1 VTKSATACRKSC
13 RNRAYL
19 AKSRAHFPPALPDD
33 SVRCYALFT
42 VLMLNR
48 VRMME
53 ASDAE
58 PGGRTAIWKPVIR
71 PQYAAARR
79 RHAMEREEAYAIARD
94 VVLARGSCDPGLHFA
109 DIETS
114 TLEVWHRTW
123 SGVHPSGAG
132 KWNWPGLVEQ
142 LPHRAAV
149 LPIAIW
155 YGDDLCGMAL
165 GQASRR
171 RTNGSRHTVTLT
183 HIERRPEP
191 PGVPLRG
198 EVVSLA
204 VEVALRY
211 ALAIGARR
219 LRLRNPDV
227 NLLKHYE
234 VIGFKAVWRNGIPVY
249 CEREV

>member
-1 VTKSATACRKSC
+1 MGMDEEDGTASEMW
-13 RNRAYL
+13 RA
-19 AKSRAHFPPALPDD
+19 
-33 SVRCYALFT
+33 
-42 VLMLNR
+42 
-48 VRMME
+48 
-53 ASDAE
+53 
-58 PGGRTAIWKPVIR
+58 VIR
-71 PQYAAARR
+71 PPYAAALR
-79 RHAMEREEAYAIARD
+79 RHAMEREEAYEAARD
-94 VVLARGSCDPGLHFA
+94 VVLARGSCGPGLRFA

-123 SGVHPSGAG
+123 RGVHASGAG
-132 KWNWPGLVEQ
+132 NWNWPGLVEQ

-165 GQASRR
+165 GLASRR
-171 RTNGSRHTVTLT
+171 RANGSRHTVTLT

-211 ALAIGARR
+211 GLAIGARR

-227 NLLKHYE
+227 NLLKYYE
-234 VIGFKAVWRNGIPVY
+234 VIGFKAVWKNGIPVH
-249 CEREV
+249 CEREVGA

>member
-1 VTKSATACRKSC
+1 MGGG
-13 RNRAYL
+13 
-19 AKSRAHFPPALPDD
+19 D
-33 SVRCYALFT
+33 S
-42 VLMLNR
+42 
-48 VRMME
+48 E
-53 ASDAE
+53 PSE
-58 PGGRTAIWKPVIR
+58 PGEVWKAVLR
-71 PQYAAARR
+71 PQYAAARA
-79 RHAMEREEAYAIARD
+79 RHAMERAEAYEIARA
-94 VVLARGSCDPGLHFA
+94 VVLERGSCGPGLRFT
-109 DIETS
+109 DIEAS
-114 TLEVWHRTW
+114 TLEVWHSTW
-123 SGVHPSGAG
+123 CGVHPSGAG

-155 YGDDLCGMAL
+155 YGDDLCGLAL

-171 RTNGSRHTVTLT
+171 RANASRHTVTLT

-191 PGVPLRG
+191 PDVPLRG

-211 ALAIGARR
+211 GLGIGARR
-219 LRLRNPDV
+219 LRLRKPDP

-234 VIGFKAVWRNGIPVY
+234 RLGFKTVWKNGIPVY